1 MRIGVTGS
9 RNMTN
14 YALVEKTLRVF
25 DINARVLP
33 VLIEGG
39 AQGADRLARTAAQ
52 KIGWRIQT
60 FEAKWGT
67 NGRAAGPIR
76 NQEMIDSYLHVL
88 IAFSGGR
95 GTADMVARATKAGV
109 PVFQVVDPLYNYVDS
124 VVTYRGV

>member
-25 DINARVLP
+25 DINARALP

-39 AQGADRLARTAAQ
+39 ALGADRLARTAAQ
-52 KIGWRIQT
+52 KLGWYIQT

-76 NQEMIDSYLHVL
+76 NQEMVDSRLHVL

-95 GTADMVARATKAGV
+95 GTADMVARATKAGI

>member
-1 MRIGVTGS
+1 MKIGVTGS

-25 DINARVLP
+25 DINARALP

-52 KIGWRIQT
+52 KLGWRIQT

>member
-25 DINARVLP
+25 NISTLSP

-39 AQGADRLARTAAQ
+39 AQGADRLARAVAQ
-52 KIGWRIQT
+52 SLGWGIQT
-60 FEAKWGT
+60 YEAKWGT

-76 NQEMIDSYLHVL
+76 NQEMVDSYLHVL
-88 IAFSGGR
+88 IAFSGGK

-109 PVFQVVDPLYNYVDS
+109 PVFQVVDPLYNYVDRI
-124 VVTYRGV
+124 VNYRGV